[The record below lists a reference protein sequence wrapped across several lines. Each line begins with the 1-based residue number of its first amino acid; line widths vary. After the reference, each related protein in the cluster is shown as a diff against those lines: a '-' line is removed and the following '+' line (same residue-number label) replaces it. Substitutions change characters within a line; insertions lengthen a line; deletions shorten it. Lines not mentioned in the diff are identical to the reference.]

1 MIERMEATISNTAES
16 MLHTIGH
23 TPLVQLRKVVAG
35 GTARVLVKLEG
46 ANPTGSMKD
55 RMARA
60 MISRAEA
67 DGRLQPGRAVVEFT
81 GGSTGTSLAFVCAA
95 KGYPLHLVSSDAFS
109 QEKRDHMQA
118 FGAELTIV
126 PSDGGYVTKDLFVR
140 MREATDRI
148 VAGHGAFWTDQFNN
162 DDQVAG
168 YEQMA
173 DEIWAQAGRRVDAF
187 VHVVGT
193 CGSLRGTSVRLRSL
207 NSRLRVVAVEPA
219 ESAVLSGGA
228 PGAHQIEGT
237 GTGTIV
243 PHWHS
248 SLADEIM
255 TVSTGAAKEMARR
268 LAREEALFGGTSTGA
283 NVTAALRVAEQLG
296 PGATIVTVNVDTGL
310 KYLSTDV
317 FRRR

>member
-1 MIERMEATISNTAES
+1 
-16 MLHTIGH
+16 
-23 TPLVQLRKVVAG
+23 
-35 GTARVLVKLEG
+35 VKLEG
-46 ANPTGSMKD
+46 TNPTGSMKD
-55 RMARA
+55 RMALA
-60 MISRAEA
+60 MIARAEA
-67 DGRLQPGRAVVEFT
+67 DGRLKPGRSVVEFT

-95 KGYPLHLVSSDAFS
+95 RGYPLHLVSSDAFS
-109 QEKRDHMQA
+109 QEKRDHMRA
-118 FGAELTIV
+118 LGAELVIV

-148 VAGHGAFWTDQFNN
+148 VAEHGAFWTDQFTN

-173 DEIWAQAGRRVDAF
+173 EEIRAQAAGRVDAF

-193 CGSLRGTSVRLRSL
+193 CGSLRGTSVKLREHD
-207 NSRLRVVAVEPA
+207 RRVRVVAVEPE

-243 PHWHS
+243 PHWNP
-248 SLADEIM
+248 SLADEVLA
-255 TVSTGAAKEMARR
+255 VSTADAKEMARR

-283 NVTAALRVAEQLG
+283 NVAAALRVAEKLG
-296 PGATIVTVNVDTGL
+296 PDATVVTINVDSGL

-317 FRRR
+317 FRGR